1 MAAQEQT
8 NQGAIR
14 MNQGMLN
21 VLTRSRPSANGNS
34 GAPPD
39 VLKQSAKSPRKQRVP
54 KVLHGH
60 EELVALR
67 MRAYGDAGDRAGV
80 NAEWSSYER
89 SLLHDSWS
97 GGAPSPRIVALKRE
111 LIG

>member
-1 MAAQEQT
+1 MRNMA
-8 NQGAIR
+8 
-14 MNQGMLN
+14 
-21 VLTRSRPSANGNS
+21 SR
-34 GAPPD
+34 
-39 VLKQSAKSPRKQRVP
+39 AKTES
-54 KVLHGH
+54 
-60 EELVALR
+60 EI
-67 MRAYGDAGDRAGV
+67 GDRVGV

>member
-1 MAAQEQT
+1 
-8 NQGAIR
+8 
-14 MNQGMLN
+14 
-21 VLTRSRPSANGNS
+21 
-34 GAPPD
+34 
-39 VLKQSAKSPRKQRVP
+39 
-54 KVLHGH
+54 
-60 EELVALR
+60 VALR
-67 MRAYGDAGDRAGV
+67 MRAYGDVGDRVGV